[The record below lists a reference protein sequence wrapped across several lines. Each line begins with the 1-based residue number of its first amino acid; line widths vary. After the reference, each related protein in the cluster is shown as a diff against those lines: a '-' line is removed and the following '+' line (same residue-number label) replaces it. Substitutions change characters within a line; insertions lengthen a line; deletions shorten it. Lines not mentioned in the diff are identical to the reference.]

1 MSFKISTNKKFHVKS
16 LGLILL
22 LLFTLNTFSQ
32 SFESR
37 STDVKIQRLSFLIE
51 QMYVEEVDQ
60 NKVQKDLVLGM
71 YNYLRPM
78 ALYQPDSILE
88 KIGIKPSEKASLGF
102 SIKFKKGKILVDSVF
117 TGSGADISNIKK
129 DDQVLKVN
137 NNNGYKIPKSEIS
150 PWLSGISLGEILNT
164 MAESTYDALK
174 ENRRAVRSISIPN
187 ISVET
192 ISSLMVTFI
201 LEVLVVAELLGV
213 DPYTQ
218 DAVEAI
224 KINTFK
230 RLKNY
235 EYNKKTT

>member
-1 MSFKISTNKKFHVKS
+1 MWLDGPNIGNY
-16 LGLILL
+16 
-22 LLFTLNTFSQ
+22 TF
-32 SFESR
+32 
-37 STDVKIQRLSFLIE
+37 
-51 QMYVEEVDQ
+51 
-60 NKVQKDLVLGM
+60 
-71 YNYLRPM
+71 
-78 ALYQPDSILE
+78 
-88 KIGIKPSEKASLGF
+88 
-102 SIKFKKGKILVDSVF
+102 
-117 TGSGADISNIKK
+117 
-129 DDQVLKVN
+129 LKVN

-174 ENRRAVRSISIPN
+174 ENRRAVRSISIPD

-218 DAVEAI
+218 NAVEAI